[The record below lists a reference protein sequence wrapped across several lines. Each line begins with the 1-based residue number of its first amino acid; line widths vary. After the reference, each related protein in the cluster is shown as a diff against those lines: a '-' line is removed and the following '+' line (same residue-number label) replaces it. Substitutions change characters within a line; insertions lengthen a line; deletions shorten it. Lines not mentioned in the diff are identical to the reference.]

1 MEKKLN
7 ILIVSTARYRS
18 NGMSNVIKNLYC
30 NDTFSN
36 KKLVFLLPEGSD
48 DIMIDE
54 LKTHNFRVVLSNRR
68 KKTIVGY
75 FNLIKKII
83 KSENIDI
90 IHIHGNSHTLAIELS
105 AAKSAGCKIRI
116 AHAHSTSCRYQT
128 LHKLLTPIFNKSYTH
143 GFACGKAAGEFMY
156 GIKPFTVIN
165 NGIDTARYAYDEE
178 SRLKIRAKYNLENK
192 FVIGHVGGFNDVKNQ
207 SFLIDILKVLLNNS
221 EKYCLMLVGD
231 GKNQSNIRNKAA
243 QLGVSDSVIFAGVTK
258 DVPEYLSACD
268 LIVMPSL
275 FEGFPLTLV
284 EEQANGLKCIC
295 SDTITKDVNLTGNV
309 SFISLN
315 ESPEVWANAIRN
327 TVCFADRNKAS
338 THAIMKI
345 KEAGYSIED
354 EVLKLEQYY
363 LKAIRSVKKY

>member
-1 MEKKLN
+1 MN
-7 ILIVSTARYRS
+7 ILVISTVKYEA
-18 NGMSNVIKNLYC
+18 NGISSVIKNLYR
-30 NDTFSN
+30 NKMFS
-36 KKLVFLLPEGSD
+36 KHKLVFLLPVGSD
-48 DIMIDE
+48 DSMIAE
-54 LKTHNFRVVLSNRR
+54 LKDMNFNVILSKRN
-68 KKTIVGY
+68 KKTIASY
-75 FNLIKKII
+75 YNQIKKII

-90 IHIHGNSHTLAIELS
+90 LHIHGNSHTLAIELS
-105 AAKSAGCKIRI
+105 AAKSAGCKVRI
-116 AHAHSTSCRYQT
+116 AHAHNTSCKYQV
-128 LHKLLTPIFNKSYTH
+128 LHKVLTPIFNKRYTH
-143 GFACGKAAGEFMY
+143 GLACGAAAGKFMF
-156 GIKPFTVIN
+156 GDKLFTIIN

>member
-1 MEKKLN
+1 MN
-7 ILIVSTARYRS
+7 ILVASTERYRL
-18 NGMSNVIKNLYC
+18 NGVSNVIKNLYC
-30 NDTFSN
+30 NEVFSKHN
-36 KKLVFLLPEGSD
+36 LVFLLPEGSD
-48 DIMIDE
+48 EFMIDE
-54 LKTHNFRVVLSNRR
+54 LKTFNFKVFLSNRS
-68 KKTIVGY
+68 KKSTIRY

-90 IHIHGNSHTLAIELS
+90 LHIHGNSHTLAIELS

-165 NGIDTARYAYDEE
+165 NGIATSRFAYNENACF
-178 SRLKIRAKYNLENK
+178 KIRAQYNLGDNI
-192 FVIGHVGGFNDVKNQ
+192 VIGHVGSFSEVKNQ
-207 SFLIDILKVLLNNS
+207 SFLIDILIALLKHS
-221 EKYCLMLVGD
+221 EKYSLMLIGE
-231 GKNQSNIRNKAA
+231 GKTQVDVKNKAE
-243 QLGVSDSVIFAGVTK
+243 QLGVLDNVIFTGVTK
-258 DVPEYLSACD
+258 NVPEFLSACD

-275 FEGFPLTLV
+275 FEGFPLTIV

-295 SDTITKDVNLTGNV
+295 SDVITSDVNLTGNI
-309 SFISLN
+309 SFLSLD
-315 ESPEVWANAIRN
+315 EGPGVWADAVKN
-327 TVCFADRNKAS
+327 TVCFSDRNEAS
-338 THAIMKI
+338 IQAIKKI